1 MVPRTRA
8 EGRRSCRRP
17 PYAAWVLGFLRG
29 PYRVGGIY
37 SVVVDDRGF
46 AIARVLATQW
56 RVVHV
61 RVYSN
66 RYRDRPRQIDRGTLF
81 STPVRAFAQLELNA
95 TRPEER
101 PDPGPFAIGHV
112 PLRVASFAAWQPR
125 LIAVAKI
132 EDDELE
138 GYRIWKEHGGGV
150 F

>member
-1 MVPRTRA
+1 
-8 EGRRSCRRP
+8 
-17 PYAAWVLGFLRG
+17 VLGFLRG

-37 SVVVDDRGF
+37 SVVVDDRGI

-66 RYRDRPRQIDRGTLF
+66 RYGERPREIDRATLF
-81 STPVRAFAQLELNA
+81 MTPLRGFAELDLNA

-112 PLRVASFAAWQPR
+112 PLRVGSFAAWRPR
-125 LIAVAKI
+125 LIAVARV
-132 EDDELE
+132 EDEELE
-138 GYRIWKEHGGGV
+138 GYRTWKEEGGGV